1 MQMMHS
7 CFICIGVLCYL
18 CLSNSEIQQHAG
30 RSASHSKDLW
40 RYRELF
46 AILAWR
52 DVTVRYRQTV
62 IGVAWALIRPFLT
75 MLVFSALLPWQFF
88 STALSSCSES
98 WYARWCRTIQTKRV
112 RAIEALL
119 ASASVRSGASSASG
133 SSRRTGAPASLV
145 LFLVLRWTLQ

>member
-1 MQMMHS
+1 MR
-7 CFICIGVLCYL
+7 YL
-18 CLSNSEIQQHAG
+18 CLSSSEIQQHAG

-52 DVTVRYRQTV
+52 DITVRYKQTV

-88 STALSSCSES
+88 STPLSSCSDS
-98 WYARWCRTIQTKRV
+98 LISNANLLTKVYIPRLIV
-112 RAIEALL
+112 PAAAVPFLVQFGL
-119 ASASVRSGASSASG
+119 YVSPVGFSSAIV
-133 SSRRTGAPASLV
+133 PAK
-145 LFLVLRWTLQ
+145 RM